1 MRSDGGM
8 RSFPGAVRVGLAL
21 PLLLAACGGG
31 ESLPD
36 DPRPVASAGL
46 LVPPAAVSA
55 VLAPAPPMRTGPGI
69 ITSPAPPSVREDPP
83 VLSRPGLPPEV
94 VRRITRQNFGALKA
108 CYAHQTSLDPTPGG
122 SITVRYVIDPTG
134 SVTTATFTS
143 STLSDPAMNACV
155 VAVFQRLSFPAPSG
169 GAIVANQTIYF
180 VPAPP

>member
-1 MRSDGGM
+1 MI
-8 RSFPGAVRVGLAL
+8 PAL
-21 PLLLAACGGG
+21 P
-31 ESLPD
+31 
-36 DPRPVASAGL
+36 GL
-46 LVPPAAVSA
+46 
-55 VLAPAPPMRTGPGI
+55 
-69 ITSPAPPSVREDPP
+69 TSPAPPTVREDPP